1 MKECSF
7 KPKVIGFKYDNTG
20 LPRSHMYNQDNYKNN
35 DRSNSDLSKSYFDR
49 VENRCLS
56 WG

>member
-20 LPRSHMYNQDNYKNN
+20 LPRYNQDNFENK
-35 DRSNSDLSKSYFDR
+35 DRSNSGFSQNYFDK